1 MGKYGGK
8 EYEIAIKIAGEME
21 KSFGNAMGMTRR
33 ELRKIARDATVSGQT
48 MKQQMSGAFDT
59 VNGGMERIS
68 SVAKEAL
75 ELTAKISAAG
85 LTAASAAGAYAVKV
99 GSSYEAQMSTVQA
112 ISMASAEDMKILG
125 DKAKEMGAATVFSA
139 SQAGEAME
147 YMAMA
152 GWKTQ
157 DMVNGIGGIMNL
169 AAASGEDLGAVSDIV
184 TDALTAFGLSAAD
197 SGHFADVLAA
207 ASSNANTNVSMMG
220 ETFKYVAPVA
230 GAMKYSVEDTAE
242 VIGLMA
248 NSGIK
253 ASQAGTILRAILSR
267 MVRPTDE
274 VAAAM
279 KRVGVELTID
289 GKMKALNETVSDLR
303 NGFAGLS
310 DEEKTQVASALAGQ
324 EAMSGLLA
332 VVNASDADVNKLA
345 ESINNCNGAAEKM
358 AQIRIDNL
366 KGDATLFA
374 SAAEGLGIS
383 AFDDMN
389 PLLRSGTQLA
399 TSYVNNAR
407 EYLESTGILSDTFD
421 NLNQKLPTFVRE
433 AKEAGREIKEISE
446 PLITTGEWL
455 ADHPDIMKSTLVGI
469 GTTLVSFKIVSK
481 IKEVTGAI
489 QAMNLAM
496 KANPWTLAISAIGV
510 GIGAFSAIRTEI
522 KETRKELK
530 NANLSEHFG
539 DITLSMEELEDVAQ
553 RIVRT
558 DSFGKISQSLEE
570 FQKVDSLLQSIDD
583 TVEALNKTEWEVGI
597 GLTLTDDEKSEYQQN
612 IESYVKQTQDLLLQK
627 QYAVN
632 MNMELFTT
640 DDATGEAIRNKTNE
654 FYNSNYE
661 TLQNLGTQLQGAV
674 NSAFEDGFLDI
685 DEVKEIQEL
694 QAQIAQMEAM
704 LADSKSK
711 AAYDALDIEFAGEL
725 DADSFKNLQEK
736 IAEIG
741 ANDAKTYE
749 GAYQEALSEYHRELD
764 SGWITR
770 DEFNVNKTR
779 ADGEYLQQLSES
791 AGNALSYEVQRIS
804 EQYSDELT
812 RALPELQEKTA
823 FALQEVIDY
832 PSSVSWD
839 GLFRD
844 LTEGNGLDQ
853 ATKDALADLYKYME
867 PNVEQMESLRS
878 QYIEAGME
886 FPQALSEG
894 LTNAEM
900 LGMLAGDA
908 DAMYMYLTDA
918 ITNSSDKENIYQAM
932 VDAGIFIPDP
942 LNNAMTAAAENVKRE
957 TQKTFSDL
965 KQTIQQDIMGIFG
978 VGFDVN
984 IPVRTRYDVEATS
997 DVAPMLSDKAI
1008 ANYQSQ
1014 SLDWVGA
1021 SSRSS
1026 SGRSKSTSKTTTKTT
1041 TKTRTKNSGS
1051 KNTSGKMRSGL
1062 QRNAVGGIFDT
1073 PQVGW
1078 YAEAGNSEA
1087 LIPLDGSKRAVS
1099 LWEQAGLLLG
1109 VPSGAES
1116 KEDKTFRPTVSGSG
1130 SPEKEADA
1138 QTVQIIFSPVYH
1150 FEGDT
1155 SKPEVQDAVK
1165 MSFEDFKK
1173 MMGQYIRE
1181 NKRLTF

>member
-1 MGKYGGK
+1 MGKNGGK

-33 ELRKIARDATVSGQT
+33 ELRKITRDAISSNQSIR
-48 MKQQMSGAFDT
+48 QQMSSAFDT

-125 DKAKEMGAATVFSA
+125 DKAKEMGATTVFSA

-332 VVNASDADVNKLA
+332 IVNASDADVNKLA
-345 ESINNCNGAAEKM
+345 ESINNCTGAAEKM

-446 PLITTGEWL
+446 PLLTTGEWL
-455 ADHPDIMKSTLVGI
+455 ADHPDIVKSTLVGI
-469 GTTLVSFKIVSK
+469 GTTLVSFKIASK

-539 DITLSMEELEDVAQ
+539 DITLSMEELEDVSQ

-558 DSFGKISQSLEE
+558 DTFGQFSQSLEE
-570 FQKVDSLLQSIDD
+570 LGKADTLSQSIED
-583 TVEALNKTEWEVGI
+583 TIAALNKTEWEVSI
-597 GLTLTDDEKSEYQQN
+597 GLKLSDDEKSEYQQN
-612 IESYVKQTQDLLLQK
+612 IASYIQQTQDLLLQK
-627 QYAVN
+627 QYAVS
-632 MNMELFTT
+632 MNLELFT
-640 DDATGEAIRNKTNE
+640 DDSTIGAGIREKTNE
-654 FYNSNYE
+654 FYSSNYS
-661 TLQNLGTQLQGAV
+661 TLQDLGTKLQDAV

-694 QAQIAQMEAM
+694 QTQIAEMQSM

-711 AAYDALDIEFAGEL
+711 AAYDALDVEFGGVEL
-725 DADSFKNLQEK
+725 DADTFQNLQEK
-736 IAEIG
+736 IAEI
-741 ANDAKTYE
+741 AENDAKTYNE
-749 GAYQEALSEYHRELD
+749 AYSTAMSEYHTELD
-764 SGWITR
+764 SGWITE
-770 DEFNVNKTR
+770 DEFTVRKAQ
-779 ADGEYLQQLSES
+779 ADAKYLQELAQSTD
-791 AGNALSYEVQRIS
+791 NAMSYEVQAIS
-804 EQYSDELT
+804 KQYSDELDK
-812 RALPELQEKTA
+812 ALPELQNKTA
-823 FALQEVIDY
+823 FAIQDIIDS
-832 PSSVSWD
+832 PNTVSWD
-839 GLFRD
+839 GFFRD

-853 ATKDALADLYKYME
+853 ATKDALADLYKYLE

-908 DAMYMYLTDA
+908 DAMYMYLSDA
-918 ITNSSDKENIYQAM
+918 IMDSPDKFNIYQAM

-942 LNNAMTAAAENVKRE
+942 LKDAIEAAKTEAKTALSGLLQSMKQNAMELFGAGIDINV
-957 TQKTFSDL
+957 
-965 KQTIQQDIMGIFG
+965 
-978 VGFDVN
+978 
-984 IPVRTRYDVEATS
+984 PVRTSYDLQAG
-997 DVAPMLSDKAI
+997 APLSNAAI
-1008 ANYQSQ
+1008 SNLQSQ

-1078 YAEAGNSEA
+1078 YAEAGSSEA

-1130 SPEKEADA
+1130 SSEKEADA

>member
-21 KSFGNAMGMTRR
+21 KSFGSAMGMTRR

-125 DKAKEMGAATVFSA
+125 ETAKEMGAKTVFSA

-253 ASQAGTILRAILSR
+253 ASQAGTSLRAIISR
-267 MVRPTDE
+267 MVRPTDD

-279 KRVGVELTID
+279 TRVGIELTNSD
-289 GKMKALNETVSDLR
+289 GTMKSLNEVVSSLR
-303 NGFAGLS
+303 SGFSGLS

-332 VVNASDADVNKLA
+332 VVNASDADVTKLA

-399 TSYVNNAR
+399 TSYVNQAKD
-407 EYLESTGILSDTFD
+407 YLESTGVLSDAFD

-433 AKEAGREIKEISE
+433 AKEAGREIKGISE

-469 GTTLVSFKIVSK
+469 GTTLVSFKIASK

-489 QAMNLAM
+489 QAMNVAM
-496 KANPWTLAISAIGV
+496 KANPWTLAISAIGI

-570 FQKVDSLLQSIDD
+570 FQKVDSLSQSIDD

-770 DEFNVNKTR
+770 DEFNVNKTQ

-823 FALQEVIDY
+823 LALQEVIDS

-918 ITNSSDKENIYQAM
+918 ITNSPDKENIYQAM

-942 LNNAMTAAAENVKRE
+942 LNDAMEAAAENVKRE

-965 KQTIQQDIMGIFG
+965 KQAIQQDIMGIFG

-984 IPVRTRYDVEATS
+984 VPVRTSYDLQAG
-997 DVAPMLSDKAI
+997 APLSNAAI
-1008 ANYQSQ
+1008 SNLQSQ

-1021 SSRSS
+1021 SSKSS
-1026 SGRSKSTSKTTTKTT
+1026 SGSSKSTSKTTTKTT
-1041 TKTRTKNSGS
+1041 TKTSTKSSGS
-1051 KNTSGKMRSGL
+1051 KNTSGTMRSGL

-1078 YAEAGNSEA
+1078 YAEAGSSEA
-1087 LIPLDGSKRAVS
+1087 IIPLDGSKHAVS

-1109 VPSGAES
+1109 VPSGVES
-1116 KEDKTFRPTVSGSG
+1116 KENKTFRPTVSGSG
-1130 SPEKEADA
+1130 NSEKEADA
-1138 QTVQIIFSPVYH
+1138 QTVQIIFSPTYH
-1150 FEGDT
+1150 LEGDA
-1155 SKPEVQDAVK
+1155 SKQEIQDVAK

-1181 NKRLTF
+1181 NKRLAF

>member
-1 MGKYGGK
+1 MGKNGGK

-33 ELRKIARDATVSGQT
+33 ELRKITRDAISSNQSIR
-48 MKQQMSGAFDT
+48 QQMSSAFDT

-125 DKAKEMGAATVFSA
+125 DKAKEMGATTVFSA

-253 ASQAGTILRAILSR
+253 ASQAGTSLRAILSR
-267 MVRPTDE
+267 MVRPTDD

-289 GKMKALNETVSDLR
+289 GKMKSLNEVVSDLR

-310 DEEKTQVASALAGQ
+310 DEEKTQIASALAGQ

-345 ESINNCNGAAEKM
+345 ESINNCTGAAEKM

-455 ADHPDIMKSTLVGI
+455 ADHPDIVKSTLVGI
-469 GTTLVSFKIVSK
+469 GTTLVSFKIASK
-481 IKEVTGAI
+481 IKEVTGAL

-539 DITLSMEELEDVAQ
+539 DITLSMEELEDVSQ

-558 DSFGKISQSLEE
+558 DTFGQFSQSLEE
-570 FQKVDSLLQSIDD
+570 LGKADTLSQSIED
-583 TVEALNKTEWEVGI
+583 TIAALNKTEWEVSI
-597 GLTLTDDEKSEYQQN
+597 GLKLSDDEKSEYQQN
-612 IESYVKQTQDLLLQK
+612 IASYIQQTQDLLLQK
-627 QYAVN
+627 QYAVS
-632 MNMELFTT
+632 MNLELFT
-640 DDATGEAIRNKTNE
+640 DDSTIGAGIREKTNE
-654 FYNSNYE
+654 FYSSNYS
-661 TLQNLGTQLQGAV
+661 TLQDLGTKLQDAV

-694 QAQIAQMEAM
+694 QTQIAEMQSM

-711 AAYDALDIEFAGEL
+711 AAYDALDVEFGGVEL
-725 DADSFKNLQEK
+725 DADTFQNLQEK
-736 IAEIG
+736 IAEI
-741 ANDAKTYE
+741 AENDAKTYNE
-749 GAYQEALSEYHRELD
+749 AYSTAMSEYHTELD
-764 SGWITR
+764 SGWITE
-770 DEFNVNKTR
+770 DEFTVRKAQ
-779 ADGEYLQQLSES
+779 ADAKYLQELAQSTD
-791 AGNALSYEVQRIS
+791 NAMSYEVQAITK
-804 EQYSDELT
+804 QYSDELDK
-812 RALPELQEKTA
+812 ALPELQNKTA
-823 FALQEVIDY
+823 FAIQDIIDS
-832 PSSVSWD
+832 PNTVSWD
-839 GLFRD
+839 GFFRD

-853 ATKDALADLYKYME
+853 ATKDALADLYKYLE

-908 DAMYMYLTDA
+908 DAMYMYLSGA
-918 ITNSSDKENIYQAM
+918 IMDSPDKFNIYQAM

-942 LNNAMTAAAENVKRE
+942 LKDAIEAAKTEAKTALNGLLQAMKQNAMELFGAGIDINV
-957 TQKTFSDL
+957 
-965 KQTIQQDIMGIFG
+965 
-978 VGFDVN
+978 
-984 IPVRTRYDVEATS
+984 PVRTSYDLQAG
-997 DVAPMLSDKAI
+997 APLSNAAI
-1008 ANYQSQ
+1008 SNLQSQ

-1078 YAEAGNSEA
+1078 YAEAGSSEA

-1130 SPEKEADA
+1130 SSEKEADA

>member
-1 MGKYGGK
+1 MGKNGGK

-33 ELRKIARDATVSGQT
+33 ELRKITRDAISSNQSI
-48 MKQQMSGAFDT
+48 KQQMSSAFDT

-68 SVAKEAL
+68 SAAKEAL

-99 GSSYEAQMSTVQA
+99 GASYEAQMSTVQA

-125 DKAKEMGAATVFSA
+125 DKAKEMGATTVFSA

-253 ASQAGTILRAILSR
+253 ASQAGTSLRAILSR
-267 MVRPTDE
+267 MVRPTDD

-289 GKMKALNETVSDLR
+289 GKMKSLNEVVSDLR

-345 ESINNCNGAAEKM
+345 ESINNCTGAAEKM

-455 ADHPDIMKSTLVGI
+455 ADHPDVVKSTLVGI
-469 GTTLVSFKIVSK
+469 GTTLVSFKIASK

-539 DITLSMEELEDVAQ
+539 DITLSMEELEDVSQ

-558 DSFGKISQSLEE
+558 DTFGQFSQSLEE
-570 FQKVDSLLQSIDD
+570 LGKADTLSQSIED
-583 TVEALNKTEWEVGI
+583 TIAALNKTEWEVSI
-597 GLTLTDDEKSEYQQN
+597 GLKLSDDEKSEYQQN
-612 IESYVKQTQDLLLQK
+612 IASYIQQTQDLLLQK
-627 QYAVN
+627 QYAVS
-632 MNMELFTT
+632 MNLELFT
-640 DDATGEAIRNKTNE
+640 DDSTIGAGIREKTNE
-654 FYNSNYE
+654 FYSSNYS
-661 TLQNLGTQLQGAV
+661 TLQDLGTKLQDAV

-694 QAQIAQMEAM
+694 QAQIAEMQSM

-711 AAYDALDIEFAGEL
+711 AAYDALDVEFGGVEL
-725 DADSFKNLQEK
+725 DADTFQNLQEK
-736 IAEIG
+736 IAEI
-741 ANDAKTYE
+741 AENDAKTYNE
-749 GAYQEALSEYHRELD
+749 AYSTAMSEYHTELD
-764 SGWITR
+764 SGWITE
-770 DEFNVNKTR
+770 DEFTVRKAQ
-779 ADGEYLQQLSES
+779 ADAKYLQELAQSTD
-791 AGNALSYEVQRIS
+791 NAMSYEVQAITK
-804 EQYSDELT
+804 QYSDELDK
-812 RALPELQEKTA
+812 ALPELQDKTA
-823 FALQEVIDY
+823 FAIQDIIDS
-832 PSSVSWD
+832 PNTVSWD
-839 GLFRD
+839 GFFRD

-908 DAMYMYLTDA
+908 DAMYMYLSDA
-918 ITNSSDKENIYQAM
+918 IMDSPDKFNIYQAM

-942 LNNAMTAAAENVKRE
+942 LKDAIEAAKTEAKTALSVLLQSMKQNAMELFGAGIDINV
-957 TQKTFSDL
+957 
-965 KQTIQQDIMGIFG
+965 
-978 VGFDVN
+978 
-984 IPVRTRYDVEATS
+984 PVRTSYDLQAG
-997 DVAPMLSDKAI
+997 APLSNAAI
-1008 ANYQSQ
+1008 SNLQSQ

-1041 TKTRTKNSGS
+1041 TKTSTKSSGS

-1078 YAEAGNSEA
+1078 YAEAGSSEA

-1116 KEDKTFRPTVSGSG
+1116 KEDKTFRPTVSESG
-1130 SPEKEADA
+1130 SSEKEADA

-1165 MSFEDFKK
+1165 MSFDDFKK

>member
-1 MGKYGGK
+1 MGKNGGK

-33 ELRKIARDATVSGQT
+33 ELRKITRDAISSNQSIR
-48 MKQQMSGAFDT
+48 QQMSSAFDT

-125 DKAKEMGAATVFSA
+125 DKAKEMGATTVFSA

-253 ASQAGTILRAILSR
+253 ASQAGTSLRAILSR
-267 MVRPTDE
+267 MVRPTDD

-289 GKMKALNETVSDLR
+289 GKMKSLNEVVSDLR

-310 DEEKTQVASALAGQ
+310 DEEKTQIASALAGQ

-345 ESINNCNGAAEKM
+345 ESINNCTGAAEKM

-374 SAAEGLGIS
+374 SAAEGLWIS

-455 ADHPDIMKSTLVGI
+455 ADHPDIVKSTLVGI
-469 GTTLVSFKIVSK
+469 GTTLVSFKIASK
-481 IKEVTGAI
+481 IKEVTGAL

-539 DITLSMEELEDVAQ
+539 DITLSMEELEDVSQ

-558 DSFGKISQSLEE
+558 DTFGQFSQSLEE
-570 FQKVDSLLQSIDD
+570 LGKADTLSQSIED
-583 TVEALNKTEWEVGI
+583 TIAALNKTEWEVSI
-597 GLTLTDDEKSEYQQN
+597 GLKLSDDEKSEYQQN
-612 IESYVKQTQDLLLQK
+612 IASYIQQTQDLLLQK
-627 QYAVN
+627 QYAVS
-632 MNMELFTT
+632 MNLELFT
-640 DDATGEAIRNKTNE
+640 DDSTIGAGIREKTNE
-654 FYNSNYE
+654 FYSSNYS
-661 TLQNLGTQLQGAV
+661 TLQDLGTKLQDAV

-694 QAQIAQMEAM
+694 QTQIAEMQSM

-711 AAYDALDIEFAGEL
+711 AAYDALDVEFGGVEL
-725 DADSFKNLQEK
+725 DADTFQNLQEK
-736 IAEIG
+736 IAEI
-741 ANDAKTYE
+741 AENDAKTYNE
-749 GAYQEALSEYHRELD
+749 AYSTAMSEYHTELD
-764 SGWITR
+764 SGWITE
-770 DEFNVNKTR
+770 DEFTVRKAQ
-779 ADGEYLQQLSES
+779 ADAKYLQELAQSTD
-791 AGNALSYEVQRIS
+791 NAMSYEVQAITK
-804 EQYSDELT
+804 QYSDELDK
-812 RALPELQEKTA
+812 ALPELQNKTA
-823 FALQEVIDY
+823 FAIQDIIDS
-832 PSSVSWD
+832 PNTVSWD
-839 GLFRD
+839 GFFRD

-853 ATKDALADLYKYME
+853 ATKDALADLYKYLE

-908 DAMYMYLTDA
+908 DAMYMYLSGA
-918 ITNSSDKENIYQAM
+918 IMDSPDKFNIYQAM

-942 LNNAMTAAAENVKRE
+942 LKDAIEAAKTEAKTALNGLLQAMKQNAMELFGAGIDINV
-957 TQKTFSDL
+957 
-965 KQTIQQDIMGIFG
+965 
-978 VGFDVN
+978 
-984 IPVRTRYDVEATS
+984 PVRTSYDLQAG
-997 DVAPMLSDKAI
+997 APLSNAAI
-1008 ANYQSQ
+1008 SNLQSQ

-1078 YAEAGNSEA
+1078 YAEAGSSEA

-1130 SPEKEADA
+1130 SSEKEADA

>member
-1 MGKYGGK
+1 MGKNGGK

-33 ELRKIARDATVSGQT
+33 ELRKITRDAISSNQSIR
-48 MKQQMSGAFDT
+48 QQMSSAFDT

-125 DKAKEMGAATVFSA
+125 DKAKEMGATTVFSA

-253 ASQAGTILRAILSR
+253 ASQAGTSLRAILSR
-267 MVRPTDE
+267 MVRPTDD

-279 KRVGVELTID
+279 KRVGVEFTID
-289 GKMKALNETVSDLR
+289 GKMKSLNEVVSDLR

-310 DEEKTQVASALAGQ
+310 EEEKTQVASALAGQ

-332 VVNASDADVNKLA
+332 IVNASDADVNKLA

-469 GTTLVSFKIVSK
+469 GTTLVSFKIASK

-489 QAMNLAM
+489 QAMNVAM
-496 KANPWTLAISAIGV
+496 KANPWTLAISAIGI

-539 DITLSMEELEDVAQ
+539 DITLSMEELEDVSQ

-558 DSFGKISQSLEE
+558 DTFGQFSQSLEE
-570 FQKVDSLLQSIDD
+570 LGKADTLSQSIED
-583 TVEALNKTEWEVGI
+583 TIAALNKTEWEVSI
-597 GLTLTDDEKSEYQQN
+597 GLKLSDDEKSEYQQN
-612 IESYVKQTQDLLLQK
+612 IASYIQQTQDLLLQK
-627 QYAVN
+627 QYAVS
-632 MNMELFTT
+632 MNLELFT
-640 DDATGEAIRNKTNE
+640 DDSTIGAGIREKTNE
-654 FYNSNYE
+654 FYSSNYS
-661 TLQNLGTQLQGAV
+661 TLQDLGTKLQDAV

-694 QAQIAQMEAM
+694 QTQIAEMQSM

-711 AAYDALDIEFAGEL
+711 AAYDALDVEFGGVEL
-725 DADSFKNLQEK
+725 DADTFQNLQEK
-736 IAEIG
+736 IAEI
-741 ANDAKTYE
+741 AENDAKTYNE
-749 GAYQEALSEYHRELD
+749 AYSTAMSEYHTELD
-764 SGWITR
+764 SGWITE
-770 DEFNVNKTR
+770 DEFTVRKAQ
-779 ADGEYLQQLSES
+779 ADAKYLQELAQSTD
-791 AGNALSYEVQRIS
+791 NAMSYEVQAIS
-804 EQYSDELT
+804 KQYSDELDK
-812 RALPELQEKTA
+812 ALPELQNKTA
-823 FALQEVIDY
+823 FAIQDIIDS
-832 PSSVSWD
+832 PNTVSWD
-839 GLFRD
+839 GFFRD

-853 ATKDALADLYKYME
+853 ATKDALADLYKYLE
-867 PNVEQMESLRS
+867 PNVEQMESLRC

-908 DAMYMYLTDA
+908 DAMYMYLSGA
-918 ITNSSDKENIYQAM
+918 IMDSPDKFNIYQAM

-942 LNNAMTAAAENVKRE
+942 LKDAIEAAKTEAQTALNGLLQSMKQNAMELFGAGIDINV
-957 TQKTFSDL
+957 
-965 KQTIQQDIMGIFG
+965 
-978 VGFDVN
+978 
-984 IPVRTRYDVEATS
+984 PVRTSYDLQAG
-997 DVAPMLSDKAI
+997 APLSNAAI
-1008 ANYQSQ
+1008 SNLQSQ

-1026 SGRSKSTSKTTTKTT
+1026 SGRSKSTSKTTTKTS
-1041 TKTRTKNSGS
+1041 TKKSGS

-1078 YAEAGNSEA
+1078 YAEAGSSEA

-1130 SPEKEADA
+1130 SSEKEADA

-1150 FEGDT
+1150 FEGT

>member
-1 MGKYGGK
+1 MGKNGGK

-33 ELRKIARDATVSGQT
+33 ELRKITRDAISSNQSIR
-48 MKQQMSGAFDT
+48 QQMSSAFDT

-125 DKAKEMGAATVFSA
+125 DKAKEMGATTVFSA

-253 ASQAGTILRAILSR
+253 ASQAGTSLRAILSR
-267 MVRPTDE
+267 MVRPTDD

-289 GKMKALNETVSDLR
+289 GKMKSLNEVVSDLR

-345 ESINNCNGAAEKM
+345 ESINNCTGAAEKM

-455 ADHPDIMKSTLVGI
+455 ADHPDIVKSTLVGI
-469 GTTLVSFKIVSK
+469 GTTLVSFKIASK
-481 IKEVTGAI
+481 IKEVTGAL

-539 DITLSMEELEDVAQ
+539 DITLSMEELEDVSQ

-558 DSFGKISQSLEE
+558 DTFGQFSQSLEE
-570 FQKVDSLLQSIDD
+570 LGKADTLSQSIED
-583 TVEALNKTEWEVGI
+583 TIAALNKTEWEVSI
-597 GLTLTDDEKSEYQQN
+597 GLKLSDDEKSEYQQN
-612 IESYVKQTQDLLLQK
+612 IASYIQQTQDLLLQK
-627 QYAVN
+627 QYAVS
-632 MNMELFTT
+632 MNLELFT
-640 DDATGEAIRNKTNE
+640 DDSTIGAGIREKTNE
-654 FYNSNYE
+654 FYSSNYS
-661 TLQNLGTQLQGAV
+661 TLQDLGTKLQDAV

-694 QAQIAQMEAM
+694 QTQIAEMQSM

-711 AAYDALDIEFAGEL
+711 AAYDALDVEFGGVEL
-725 DADSFKNLQEK
+725 DADTFQNLQEK
-736 IAEIG
+736 IAEI
-741 ANDAKTYE
+741 AENDAKTYNE
-749 GAYQEALSEYHRELD
+749 AYSTAMSEYHTELD
-764 SGWITR
+764 SGWITE
-770 DEFNVNKTR
+770 DEFTVRKAQ
-779 ADGEYLQQLSES
+779 ADAKYLQELAQSTD
-791 AGNALSYEVQRIS
+791 NAMSYEVQAITK
-804 EQYSDELT
+804 QYSDELDK
-812 RALPELQEKTA
+812 ALPELQNKTA
-823 FALQEVIDY
+823 FAIQDIIDS
-832 PSSVSWD
+832 PNTVSWD
-839 GLFRD
+839 GFFRD

-853 ATKDALADLYKYME
+853 ATKDALADLYKYLE

-908 DAMYMYLTDA
+908 DAMYMYLSGA
-918 ITNSSDKENIYQAM
+918 IMDSPDKFNIYQAM

-942 LNNAMTAAAENVKRE
+942 LKDAIEAAKTEAKTALNGLLQAMKQNAMELFGAGIDINV
-957 TQKTFSDL
+957 
-965 KQTIQQDIMGIFG
+965 
-978 VGFDVN
+978 
-984 IPVRTRYDVEATS
+984 PVRTSYDLQAG
-997 DVAPMLSDKAI
+997 APLSNAAI
-1008 ANYQSQ
+1008 SNLQSQ

-1078 YAEAGNSEA
+1078 YAEAGSSEA

-1130 SPEKEADA
+1130 SSEKEADA